1 MAYVGNTHG
10 PRKSEI
16 VERLGPEYFG
26 ITGADLEAEIG
37 LYEGDE
43 LRGEVDPVRKDKQGR
58 YYLRFRAP
66 GGGGQRFYL
75 DEHGYSIPG
84 KVKIWE
90 ESESAVEAKRNE
102 E

>member
-16 VERLGPEYFG
+16 VDRLGPEYFG

-37 LYEGDE
+37 LYDGDE
-43 LRGEVDPVRKDKQGR
+43 QRGVVDPVRKDKQGR
-58 YYLRFRAP
+58 YYLVFRAP
-66 GGGGQRFYL
+66 GGGSQKFYL

-84 KVKIWE
+84 DETAMKIERDE
-90 ESESAVEAKRNE
+90 E
-102 E
+102 